1 MKRSLLLVLSIL
13 TSTIAMMAQDVRGVV
28 VDSQK
33 LPIMAANVYF
43 VSNPGTGTIS
53 DMDGRFSIPFTHESD
68 TLIVSFIG
76 FESRKIPANGL
87 MKNEKN
93 TIMLE
98 IDPMIISEVV
108 ILGVTPISEQFST
121 EKLNSLDIYMNPVS
135 QADPLKAI
143 INMPASTN
151 SDESANPSL
160 RGSAS
165 DRSKVIYNGVPI
177 YRPVRASSLNNVG
190 FFSIFNPEMIDV
202 QTVYP
207 SNPPLVTGNAS
218 GGIVDISTIKK
229 IDKNTYQFSSGIG
242 NVGFSISQN
251 IRKKSTFVQAY
262 GNWQNS
268 RLLKAINDKSLPDM
282 KSYDTKDA
290 GVNFRYTLGDRAYFN
305 SYNYFMRESYEGTS
319 SMLAY
324 QGDLS
329 SDGTRFFSVNN
340 LALFTRRGIFTA
352 NYGYN
357 NEQKDV
363 TFGNNLM
370 DSKDYSHYASVN
382 YKADLG
388 KKLSFQSGVTYDNQ
402 NTKVNNDVPLYY
414 YAMSEESP
422 THRQDTMVSNH
433 ILEPYIYLSWDISK
447 KVSMSMGARTNIP
460 IKDQKQ
466 YISAQYSLR
475 YQPAEN
481 HSIIISA
488 GKYHNYTQPDYYNQ
502 KYRLLSSTQV
512 SLDYSY
518 ESNHTKIQSALYYK
532 QESGEQDVDFHYTI
546 HKTRTYGLEFSISR
560 TFWNHL
566 SLSFSNSTIK
576 QEVNVNGTTYK
587 GSYHFA
593 YFLKPS
599 ITYTH
604 PKLFSLGLMYIGRP
618 GSYVLDYPVRSSR
631 WNPEAKAYEPMYGPL
646 EEFQNNAYHRLDL
659 SASKYMSFNKCA
671 LTLYF
676 SINNLLNTKN
686 ETNAVYY
693 NMDYSETYRKY
704 HTLRTIYFGL
714 VFSF

>member
-1 MKRSLLLVLSIL
+1 M
-13 TSTIAMMAQDVRGVV
+13 
-28 VDSQK
+28 
-33 LPIMAANVYF
+33 
-43 VSNPGTGTIS
+43 
-53 DMDGRFSIPFTHESD
+53 
-68 TLIVSFIG
+68 
-76 FESRKIPANGL
+76 
-87 MKNEKN
+87 
-93 TIMLE
+93 
-98 IDPMIISEVV
+98 
-108 ILGVTPISEQFST
+108 
-121 EKLNSLDIYMNPVS
+121 
-135 QADPLKAI
+135 
-143 INMPASTN
+143 
-151 SDESANPSL
+151 
-160 RGSAS
+160 
-165 DRSKVIYNGVPI
+165 
-177 YRPVRASSLNNVG
+177 
-190 FFSIFNPEMIDV
+190 
-202 QTVYP
+202 
-207 SNPPLVTGNAS
+207 
-218 GGIVDISTIKK
+218 
-229 IDKNTYQFSSGIG
+229 
-242 NVGFSISQN
+242 
-251 IRKKSTFVQAY
+251 
-262 GNWQNS
+262 
-268 RLLKAINDKSLPDM
+268 
-282 KSYDTKDA
+282 
-290 GVNFRYTLGDRAYFN
+290 
-305 SYNYFMRESYEGTS
+305 
-319 SMLAY
+319 
-324 QGDLS
+324 
-329 SDGTRFFSVNN
+329 
-340 LALFTRRGIFTA
+340 
-352 NYGYN
+352 
-357 NEQKDV
+357 
-363 TFGNNLM
+363 
-370 DSKDYSHYASVN
+370 
-382 YKADLG
+382 
-388 KKLSFQSGVTYDNQ
+388 
-402 NTKVNNDVPLYY
+402 NNDVPLYY

-422 THRQDTMVSNH
+422 THRQDTTVSSH

-481 HSIIISA
+481 HSIIVSA
-488 GKYHNYTQPDYYNQ
+488 GKYHNYTLPDYYNQ

-631 WNPEAKAYEPMYGPL
+631 WNPEANAYEPIYGSL
-646 EEFQNNAYHRLDL
+646 EEFQHGAYHRLDL
-659 SASKYMSFNKCA
+659 SASKYMNFNKCT

-686 ETNAVYY
+686 KTNAVYY

-704 HTLRTIYFGL
+704 QTLRTIYFGL